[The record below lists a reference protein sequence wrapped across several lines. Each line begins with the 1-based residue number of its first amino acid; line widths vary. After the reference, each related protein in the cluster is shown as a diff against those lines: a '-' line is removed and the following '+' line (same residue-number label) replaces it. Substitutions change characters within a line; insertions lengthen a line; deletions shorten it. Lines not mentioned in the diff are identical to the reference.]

1 MRRTPR
7 ILLATLLCSL
17 GTADALAQG
26 GPLDARNIKPAVM
39 LLVDTSGS
47 MERLPAT
54 AALDESPLPTCTGNT
69 TQDSLQKNRWALTL
83 EALTGSFQSF
93 TCQETDRSSAPFM
106 STDYDYGYYL
116 PHINFGTSPQQNQD
130 GILDSFANRM
140 KFGLMTFDGVGTTIN
155 GETLVG
161 INEYTTEPF
170 ISLANGAPGMY
181 SYGEVRRLSFPGCPT
196 DYGVNAGARGEGTHP
211 GALISVGLSEN
222 NDDVL
227 AINAR
232 IQSSLLSVRP
242 FGGTPIPAMLDDL
255 QYYIQNHADINHT
268 EPFYQCRARTAILIT
283 DGAPDAL
290 FRDSR
295 FQCDTVSDS
304 VAGTGQTCASNSR
317 ADAGVSGGADAG
329 VPDGGTTTTAGGPEC
344 ECPYKPAPVVAEE
357 LLRDGLL
364 EKLIVVAYNVQDP
377 DALAILE
384 TIAYAG
390 WPRGTDGTDEETALG
405 TTEYP
410 YLVRANGPDELRNK
424 ISAALR
430 GRASGVTSR
439 SVPISVNTGN
449 VTTGPDSKRFDV
461 SAGFEVGEDEDQP
474 WRGYLYRRRVTCE
487 DTTVNDQTDL
497 DATLGDEFHTSL
509 NSQTSRDLFTV
520 TPQTV
525 SFVNGTLYNTA
536 YRPIPVYDSDSTNF
550 DPRRSSTTYDEAQN
564 HRTPSGGTFPT
575 SALVADDTSMSS
587 NQALATTS
595 INARVAFDNSLVA
608 PLFGG
613 TTTDAGRQRIVDYV
627 RGTSR
632 ADRVLADIY
641 HSNPVALLPL
651 NSASTARFADINA
664 AYSNWLRKII
674 APGTGARYGT
684 DGRPGVVFV
693 GTNDGVLHAFNL
705 DDWRTVDG
713 DTIPGSRELW
723 GFVPPALFG
732 KMGAMA
738 APAHQYMFDGTPE
751 VKDVVLQDR
760 RDDTL
765 GPIFRTILVS
775 ALRGAPAFV
784 ALDVTHPETP
794 VFMWQTTFAD
804 VGETIGNPA
813 LTQVEVDWENERQQR
828 AIAIL
833 PGGRGLAATSAA
845 CPTTGGTGHV
855 LDANTR
861 AEFPAGNTRNVRC
874 WQRRGRGLYVVDVT
888 TGQLLQA
895 FGPEH
900 FPSPITGSVVVDS
913 AGVGTASAAY
923 VFDHDGVLWRLSM
936 VGPDPRA
943 WRVAPIFDMFDN
955 PRLGSGVQ
963 SWQAGRVPQYTPAL
977 TRDRQ
982 GNLVIL
988 AGTGEVD
995 NPVDNAYQRV
1005 ISVTELREPESD
1017 GQIGGRMQL
1026 NWFHDLDTYESVT
1039 GPLTVFENVVYF
1051 GTFTSQATANQC
1063 ALGVSYLYGAHAYE
1077 PLDPTTRPGPPQ
1089 PKLEREGAAATDP
1102 LVLRDPV
1109 PGSNL
1114 VMGLTVTR
1122 QPTCRNTS
1130 GLINSITQQSTS
1142 GPTGGGLYQLRAMM
1156 AGSSSAGRTGGAA
1169 TRELDPRT
1177 IPVSHP
1183 SNVSSWAGAVE

>member
-17 GTADALAQG
+17 GTADALAQS

-54 AALDESPLPTCTGNT
+54 ATLDESPLPTCTGNT
-69 TQDSLQKNRWALTL
+69 AQDSLQKNRWALTL

-93 TCQETDRSSAPFM
+93 TCRETDRTSAPFV

-116 PHINFGTSPQQNQD
+116 PHIDFGTNPPQNQD
-130 GILDSFANRM
+130 GILDSFANRV

-161 INEYTTEPF
+161 LNNFYVDPF
-170 ISLANGAPGMY
+170 KTMVEGAPGMY
-181 SYGEVRRLSFPGCPT
+181 SYGEVRRLSFPGCT
-196 DYGVNAGARGEGTHP
+196 EDYGVNAGARGEGNHP

-227 AINAR
+227 AVNAR

-255 QYYIQNHADINHT
+255 SHYIRTHADINHT

-295 FQCDTVSDS
+295 FQCDTVSDAD
-304 VAGTGQTCASNSR
+304 AGTGQNCAANSR
-317 ADAGVSGGADAG
+317 ADGGVS
-329 VPDGGTTTTAGGPEC
+329 DGGTAPSSGSEC
-344 ECPYKPAPVVAEE
+344 ECPYKPAPVIAAE

-364 EKLIVVAYNVQDP
+364 EKLIVIAYNVQDP
-377 DALAILE
+377 AALTILE
-384 TIAYAG
+384 TIAYEG
-390 WPRGTDGTDEETALG
+390 WPKDTSSGRELQEPLG
-405 TTEYP
+405 SGDYP
-410 YLVRANGPDELRNK
+410 YLVRANGPEELRNM
-424 ISAALR
+424 INAALR
-430 GRASGVTSR
+430 GGTSGVTSR
-439 SVPISVNTGN
+439 SVPISVNTGS
-449 VTTGPDSKRFDV
+449 VATGPDSKRFDI
-461 SAGFEVGEDEDQP
+461 SAGFQVGEDEDQP

-487 DTTVNDQTDL
+487 DTVVNDQTELNAD
-497 DATLGDEFHTSL
+497 LGDEFHTSL
-509 NSQTSRDLFTV
+509 NRQTSRDLFTV
-520 TPQTV
+520 TPQAV
-525 SFVNGTLYNTA
+525 GDVNGTLRNAA
-536 YRPIPVYDSDSTNF
+536 YRPIPVYDSDSDF
-550 DPRRSSTTYDEAQN
+550 LPTTLPTGYDSHN
-564 HRTPSGGTFPT
+564 DRTPSGGTFPT
-575 SALVADDTSMSS
+575 SSLVADDTSMSS
-587 NQALATTS
+587 SQRLSSTNITAPVT
-595 INARVAFDNSLVA
+595 FDNALN
-608 PLFGG
+608 PLLFGG
-613 TTTDAGRQRIVDYV
+613 TTTDTGRQRIVDYV
-627 RGTSR
+627 RGVSR

-651 NSASTARFADINA
+651 NSASTQRFADINA

-674 APGTGARYGT
+674 APGTGAHYGT

-705 DDWRTVDG
+705 DDWVNGDG
-713 DTIPGSRELW
+713 ETIPGSRELW

-751 VKDVVLQDR
+751 VKDVVLQAR
-760 RDDTL
+760 RGT
-765 GPIFRTILVS
+765 PAIFRTVLVS

-784 ALDVTHPETP
+784 ALDVTYPEAP

-813 LTQVEVDWENERQQR
+813 ITQVEVDWPNEPQQR

-833 PGGRGLAATSAA
+833 PGGRGLSATSTA
-845 CPTTGGTGHV
+845 CPASGTGTGRV

-861 AEFPAGNTRNVRC
+861 AAFPAGNSRNVRC
-874 WQRRGRGLYVVDVT
+874 WQRRGRGLYVVDVA
-888 TGQLLQA
+888 TGQLLQE

-923 VFDHDGVLWRLSM
+923 VFDHDGILWRLSM
-936 VGPDPRA
+936 VGPDPSA

-963 SWQAGRVPQYTPAL
+963 SWQAGRVPQYAPAL

-988 AGTGEVD
+988 AGTGEAD
-995 NPVDNAYQRV
+995 NPLDNAHQRI
-1005 ISVTELREPESD
+1005 ISVTELREPEND

-1026 NWFHDLDTYESVT
+1026 NWSYDFDTYESVT

-1051 GTFTSQATANQC
+1051 GTFTSQAAASQC
-1063 ALGVSYLYGAHAYE
+1063 ALGVSYLYGAHAY
-1077 PLDPTTRPGPPQ
+1077 DPVITDPPTRPGPPQ
-1089 PKLEREGAAATDP
+1089 PKLVREGAAATDP
-1102 LVLRDPV
+1102 LVLREQV

-1122 QPTCRNTS
+1122 QPTCRSTT
-1130 GLINSITQQSTS
+1130 GLINAITQQSTS

-1156 AGSSSAGRTGGAA
+1156 AGSSTGGRTGGAA

-1183 SNVSSWAGAVE
+1183 SSVSSWAGSVE